1 MAKRREKVEAVTDFL
16 FLDSKM
22 ADGDCRHEIRRW
34 LLHGRKAMTNLDRVL
49 KAKTSFCRKKA
60 WIVKAMVFP
69 VVMYRCESWT
79 IKKAECQRIDTFK
92 PWWLLRVPWSA
103 RRSNQSILREINAE
117 YSLERLMLKLK
128 LQYFGHLMQIAN
140 FLEKTVM
147 LVKTEGRRGWQ
158 RMRRLD
164 GITGSMDMN
173 LGKIQEMLRDR
184 EAWHVAVHRVTK
196 NQTQLGDWTTTN
208 TLKDWRLLWT
218 SI

>member
-1 MAKRREKVEAVTDFL
+1 MFASWQDSYEEQDHKEGGVMKNWYLPTMVLEKT
-16 FLDSKM
+16 
-22 ADGDCRHEIRRW
+22 
-34 LLHGRKAMTNLDRVL
+34 
-49 KAKTSFCRKKA
+49 
-60 WIVKAMVFP
+60 
-69 VVMYRCESWT
+69 CEESLGQQGNW
-79 IKKAECQRIDTFK
+79 
-92 PWWLLRVPWSA
+92 
-103 RRSNQSILREINAE
+103 NQSILREINAE